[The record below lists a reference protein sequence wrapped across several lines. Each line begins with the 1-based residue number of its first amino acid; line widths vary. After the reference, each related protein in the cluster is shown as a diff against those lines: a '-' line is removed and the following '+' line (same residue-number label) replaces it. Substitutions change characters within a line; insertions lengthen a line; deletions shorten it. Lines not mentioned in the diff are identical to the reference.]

1 MKTFV
6 ENGITHLD
14 LHGVR
19 HHEVNDMVLDFV
31 LRNQDLIP
39 LVIICGNSVK
49 MISLTKSCLDFNAIK
64 YQDIRYGSVSY
75 THLTL
80 PTR

>member
-19 HHEVNDMVLDFV
+19 HHEVNELVLDFI
-31 LRNQDLIP
+31 LRHQAKIP

-49 MISLTKSCLDFNAIK
+49 MISLTKSCMDSNDIK
-64 YQDIRYGSVSY
+64 YQDIRFGLIRVEKI
-75 THLTL
+75 
-80 PTR
+80 

>member
-19 HHEVNDMVLDFV
+19 HHEVEDLVIDFV
-31 LRNQDLIP
+31 FRYQDLIP
-39 LVIICGNSVK
+39 LVIICGNSIK
-49 MISLTKSCLDFNAIK
+49 MISLTKSSLDKNNIK
-64 YQDIRYGSVSY
+64 YQDIRFGLIRVEKI
-75 THLTL
+75 
-80 PTR
+80 

>member
-19 HHEVNDMVLDFV
+19 HHEVNELVLDFI
-31 LRNQDLIP
+31 LRHQDKIP

-49 MISLTKSCLDFNAIK
+49 MISLTKSCMNSNDIK
-64 YQDIRYGSVSY
+64 YQDIRFGLIRVEKI
-75 THLTL
+75 
-80 PTR
+80 

>member
-19 HHEVNDMVLDFV
+19 HHEVNELVLDFV
-31 LRNQDLIP
+31 LRNQELIP
-39 LVIICGNSVK
+39 LVIICGNS
-49 MISLTKSCLDFNAIK
+49 A
-64 YQDIRYGSVSY
+64 VSY

-80 PTR
+80 PTKG

>member
-19 HHEVNDMVLDFV
+19 HHEVNELVLDFV
-31 LRNQDLIP
+31 LRNQELIP
-39 LVIICGNSVK
+39 LVIICG
-49 MISLTKSCLDFNAIK
+49 T
-64 YQDIRYGSVSY
+64 VSY
-75 THLTL
+75 THLRAHETS
-80 PTR
+80 

>member
-19 HHEVNDMVLDFV
+19 HYEVGELVLDFV
-31 LRNQDLIP
+31 LRNQELIP
-39 LVIICGNSVK
+39 LVIICGNIVK
-49 MISLTKSCLDFNAIK
+49 MISITKSCLDKNEIK
-64 YQDIRYGSVSY
+64 YQDIRFGLIRVEKI
-75 THLTL
+75 
-80 PTR
+80 

>member
-19 HHEVNDMVLDFV
+19 HHEVGDFVLDFV

-49 MISLTKSCLDFNAIK
+49 MISVTKSCPDFNKIK
-64 YQDIRYGSVSY
+64 YQKCTKRHKKEDIR
-75 THLTL
+75 
-80 PTR
+80 

>member
-19 HHEVNDMVLDFV
+19 HHEVNELVLDFI
-31 LRNQDLIP
+31 LRHQDKIP

-49 MISLTKSCLDFNAIK
+49 MILLTKSCMDSNDIK
-64 YQDIRYGSVSY
+64 YQDIRFGLIRVEKI
-75 THLTL
+75 
-80 PTR
+80 

>member
-14 LHGVR
+14 LPGVR
-19 HHEVNDMVLDFV
+19 HHEVNELVLDFV
-31 LRNQDLIP
+31 LRNQELIP

-49 MISLTKSCLDFNAIK
+49 MISITNSCLDATEIK
-64 YQDIRYGSVSY
+64 YQDIRFGLIRVEKI
-75 THLTL
+75 
-80 PTR
+80 

>member
-19 HHEVNDMVLDFV
+19 HHEVDDLVFDFV

-64 YQDIRYGSVSY
+64 YQDIRYGLIRVEKI
-75 THLTL
+75 
-80 PTR
+80 

>member
-19 HHEVNDMVLDFV
+19 HHEVNELVLDFI
-31 LRNQDLIP
+31 LRHQDKIP

-49 MISLTKSCLDFNAIK
+49 MISLTKSCMDSNNIK
-64 YQDIRYGSVSY
+64 YQDIRFGLIRVEKI
-75 THLTL
+75 
-80 PTR
+80 

>member
-19 HHEVNDMVLDFV
+19 HHEVDDLVFDFV

-49 MISLTKSCLDFNAIK
+49 MISLNKSCLDLYKIK
-64 YQDIRYGSVSY
+64 YQDIRFGLIRVEKI
-75 THLTL
+75 
-80 PTR
+80 

>member
-19 HHEVNDMVLDFV
+19 HHEVDALVLDFV
-31 LRNQDLIP
+31 LRNQELIP

-49 MISLTKSCLDFNAIK
+49 MISITKSCLDQNNIK
-64 YQDIRYGSVSY
+64 YADIRFGLIRVEKI
-75 THLTL
+75 
-80 PTR
+80 

>member
-19 HHEVNDMVLDFV
+19 HHEVDELVIDFV
-31 LRNQDLIP
+31 LRNQELIP
-39 LVIICGNSVK
+39 LVIICGNSK
-49 MISLTKSCLDFNAIK
+49 CAS
-64 YQDIRYGSVSY
+64 
-75 THLTL
+75 
-80 PTR
+80 

>member
-19 HHEVNDMVLDFV
+19 HHEVEDLVIDFV
-31 LRNQDLIP
+31 LRYQDLIP
-39 LVIICGNSVK
+39 LVIICGNSIK
-49 MISLTKSCLDFNAIK
+49 MISLTKSSLDKNDIK
-64 YQDIRYGSVSY
+64 YQDIRFGLIRVEKI
-75 THLTL
+75 
-80 PTR
+80 

>member
-19 HHEVNDMVLDFV
+19 HHEVNELVLDFI
-31 LRNQDLIP
+31 LRHQDKIP

-49 MISLTKSCLDFNAIK
+49 MISLTKSCMDSNDIK
-64 YQDIRYGSVSY
+64 YQDIRFGLIRVEKI
-75 THLTL
+75 
-80 PTR
+80 

>member
-19 HHEVNDMVLDFV
+19 HHEVDELVLDFV
-31 LRNQDLIP
+31 LRNQELIP
-39 LVIICGNSVK
+39 LYKKLASIEIPKPIENFDYEIPEYK
-49 MISLTKSCLDFNAIK
+49 PRRKN
-64 YQDIRYGSVSY
+64 
-75 THLTL
+75 
-80 PTR
+80 

>member
-19 HHEVNDMVLDFV
+19 HHEVDELVLDFV
-31 LRNQDLIP
+31 LRNQELIP
-39 LVIICGNSVK
+39 LVQQLN
-49 MISLTKSCLDFNAIK
+49 
-64 YQDIRYGSVSY
+64 
-75 THLTL
+75 
-80 PTR
+80 

>member
-14 LHGVR
+14 LLGVR
-19 HHEVNDMVLDFV
+19 HHEVNELVLDFV
-31 LRNQDLIP
+31 LRNQELIP

-49 MISLTKSCLDFNAIK
+49 MISIAKSCLDSNDIK
-64 YQDIRYGSVSY
+64 YQDIRFGLIRVEKI
-75 THLTL
+75 
-80 PTR
+80 

>member
-6 ENGITHLD
+6 EIGITLLD
-14 LHGVR
+14 LLGVR
-19 HHEVNDMVLDFV
+19 HHEVDDLVLDFV

-49 MISLTKSCLDFNAIK
+49 MISLTKSCLDFNKIK
-64 YQDIRYGSVSY
+64 YQDIRFGLIRVEKI
-75 THLTL
+75 
-80 PTR
+80 

>member
-19 HHEVNDMVLDFV
+19 HHEVSELVLDFV
-31 LRNQDLIP
+31 LRKQELIP

-49 MISLTKSCLDFNAIK
+49 MISITKSCLDSNEIK
-64 YQDIRYGSVSY
+64 YQDIRFGLIRVEKI
-75 THLTL
+75 
-80 PTR
+80 

>member
-6 ENGITHLD
+6 ENGIIHLD

-19 HHEVNDMVLDFV
+19 HHEVNELVLDFI
-31 LRNQDLIP
+31 LRHQDKIP

-49 MISLTKSCLDFNAIK
+49 MISLTKSCMDSNNIK
-64 YQDIRYGSVSY
+64 YQDIRFGLIRVEKI
-75 THLTL
+75 
-80 PTR
+80 

>member
-19 HHEVNDMVLDFV
+19 HHEVNELVLDFV
-31 LRNQDLIP
+31 LRNQESIP

-49 MISLTKSCLDFNAIK
+49 MISITKSCLDSNEIK
-64 YQDIRYGSVSY
+64 YEDIRLSLI
-75 THLTL
+75 HI
-80 PTR
+80 

>member
-19 HHEVNDMVLDFV
+19 HHEVDDLVLDSV

-49 MISLTKSCLDFNAIK
+49 MISLTKSSLDLNKIK
-64 YQDIRYGSVSY
+64 YQDIRFGLIRVEKI
-75 THLTL
+75 
-80 PTR
+80 

>member
-19 HHEVNDMVLDFV
+19 DYEVGELVLDFV
-31 LRNQDLIP
+31 LRNQELIP

-49 MISLTKSCLDFNAIK
+49 MISITKSCLDKNEIK
-64 YQDIRYGSVSY
+64 YQDIRFGIIRVEKI
-75 THLTL
+75 
-80 PTR
+80 

>member
-19 HHEVNDMVLDFV
+19 HHEVNELVLDFV
-31 LRNQDLIP
+31 LRNQESIP
-39 LVIICGNSVK
+39 LVIILFSFFTSLSKSSFLYFSSV
-49 MISLTKSCLDFNAIK
+49 TA
-64 YQDIRYGSVSY
+64 
-75 THLTL
+75 
-80 PTR
+80 

>member
-14 LHGVR
+14 LHGIR
-19 HHEVNDMVLDFV
+19 HHEVDDLVLDFV
-31 LRNQDLIP
+31 LRYQELIP

-49 MISLTKSCLDFNAIK
+49 MISLTKSCLDSNKIK
-64 YQDIRYGSVSY
+64 YQDIRYGLIRVEKI
-75 THLTL
+75 
-80 PTR
+80 